1 LPRPRTIAPTIVAIR
16 STEIDISAIVEAFFA
31 NPALPWLAGALMR
44 FGGIFIIAQHQLWS
58 SVAAVLISL
67 LGWFLALRGLA
78 LLIAPQ
84 LYERAAVGAEGY
96 PALVRGFVRCPCR
109 RGLVAHLRRLDRQ
122 TANPRRIAPT
132 RFWLASDRDDLTMS
146 RLTPGARLLLEVPG
160 HGREI
165 PTA

>member
-1 LPRPRTIAPTIVAIR
+1 MPTVPEAEATTCAFARVLGPFLVIAPTIVAIR

-31 NPALPWLAGALMR
+31 NPALPWLAGALML
-44 FGGIFIIAQHQLWS
+44 FGGILIIAQHQLWS

-96 PALVRGFVRCPCR
+96 PALVRALFAVLAVA
-109 RGLVAHLRRLDRQ
+109 GLWLTYVGWIAK
-122 TANPRRIAPT
+122 PRIQ
-132 RFWLASDRDDLTMS
+132 
-146 RLTPGARLLLEVPG
+146 GA
-160 HGREI
+160 
-165 PTA
+165 